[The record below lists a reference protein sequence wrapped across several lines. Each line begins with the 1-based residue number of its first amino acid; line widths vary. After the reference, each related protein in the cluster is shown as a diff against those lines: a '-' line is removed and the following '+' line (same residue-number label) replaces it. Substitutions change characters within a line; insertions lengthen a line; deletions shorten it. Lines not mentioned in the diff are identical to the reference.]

1 MTQVTC
7 RLTAKN
13 RDQLRN
19 PTLGN
24 RAWATFLYKY
34 SYLLTYLQNCGILLD
49 AVSAQYPTSER
60 VVLWVARAKIV
71 SDNQRVDSSRP
82 TVGHSR
88 SSSMSAASNDSASR
102 THKTRVAPRCLTQN
116 QLALRR
122 ILYMSVTH
130 RRTWLTD
137 VWWCATSQEAGCT
150 QGQVTSQSLWSRYG
164 RHFVCITR
172 HNALSYISCY
182 SNKIE
187 SFNLRK
193 CPYDHWL
200 TNKAY
205 LSATTVTNISKS
217 FTYKMATKTSWHR

>member
-34 SYLLTYLQNCGILLD
+34 CHLLTYLL
-49 AVSAQYPTSER
+49 
-60 VVLWVARAKIV
+60 AKLRYFTRCRLGTV
-71 SDNQRVDSSRP
+71 SDVRTCSFVSR
-82 TVGHSR
+82 TCEDR
-88 SSSMSAASNDSASR
+88 IRQSASR
-102 THKTRVAPRCLTQN
+102 LVTSH
-116 QLALRR
+116 RR
-122 ILYMSVTH
+122 SQSFVVNVSCVQWLGVTH
-130 RRTWLTD
+130 AQDPRRPPLSAPESASVYCTCRSLIDGRDWLTD
-137 VWWCATSQEAGCT
+137 VWWCATSQEAGYT
-150 QGQVTSQSLWSRYG
+150 QGEVTSQSLWSWYG